1 VSTTETEQETLTS
14 REHFLKGLRLGVPF
28 ALAGFLV
35 AVTFGIVAR
44 DAGLSAVAA
53 IVMSLIVFAG
63 SAQFAAIAILG
74 AGGGVAAAIGAGALM
89 NSRFL
94 MMGVAL
100 APSLPGRWPWRAAQG
115 QTVVDASWAL
125 AARGDGTFDR
135 WLLFGSTSVQ
145 YLTWSTGT
153 ALGALGGGALG
164 DTDKL
169 GLDAI
174 YPAFFVA
181 LLISEARTGRARGAA
196 AIGALVALAL
206 VPFAPAGIP
215 VLAASAGALLGLS
228 QRARAEAEEARA

>member
-1 VSTTETEQETLTS
+1 
-14 REHFLKGLRLGVPF
+14 
-28 ALAGFLV
+28 
-35 AVTFGIVAR
+35 
-44 DAGLSAVAA
+44 
-53 IVMSLIVFAG
+53 
-63 SAQFAAIAILG
+63 
-74 AGGGVAAAIGAGALM
+74 
-89 NSRFL
+89 
-94 MMGVAL
+94 MGVAF

-135 WLLFGSTSVQ
+135 WLLFGASSVQ

-153 ALGALGGGALG
+153 ILGALGGGALG

-181 LLISEARTGRARGAA
+181 LLVSEARTGRARGAA
-196 AIGALVALAL
+196 AIGAVVALAL
-206 VPFAPAGIP
+206 VPVAPAGIP

-228 QRARAEAEEARA
+228 QRARAEAGEARS